1 MNLNQIIYKIKNR
14 WLFAIPLILSLN
26 SCISNKDYIYLQ
38 NKSGESH
45 QTDSFAIKN
54 VEYQLKPGDILYIK
68 LVTEDE
74 KMNALFNPLTSGA
87 LNMQL
92 QQQQGFGTPFYYLGY
107 SIDKDGNLELPY
119 IGKIELINNT
129 IDEAKIKLELEI
141 KKYFKNFYLQLKLAE
156 FRFSIL
162 GSVNRPGQYFFMVN
176 KLNILEALS
185 MAGDVNEI
193 AKRNKLIL
201 IREERG
207 KTKMFSI
214 DLTNSELFNSPQFYI
229 QPNDILYVQPVKA
242 RSFGNVSN
250 LQSTINVVLPILST
264 FLLVMNTYI
273 ILQSIK

>member
-1 MNLNQIIYKIKNR
+1 MDLNQIINKIKNR
-14 WLFAIPLILSLN
+14 WIFAIPLILSLN

-54 VEYQLKPGDILYIK
+54 VEYKLKPGDILYIK

-74 KMNALFNPLTSGA
+74 KMNLLFNPLTSGP

-92 QQQQGFGTPFYYLGY
+92 QQQQGFGTPFYIMGY
-107 SIDKDGNLELPY
+107 SIDKNGNLELPY
-119 IGKIELINNT
+119 IGNIELKNKT
-129 IDEAKIKLELEI
+129 LEEAKAKLEIEV
-141 KKYFKNFYLQLKLAE
+141 KKYFKNFYLQVKLAE

-162 GSVNRPGQYFFMVN
+162 GSVNRPGQFFFMIN
-176 KLNILEALS
+176 KLNILEALA

-193 AKRNKLIL
+193 AKRNQLTL
-201 IREERG
+201 IREENG
-207 KTKMFSI
+207 KTRMYSI
-214 DLTNSELFNSPQFYI
+214 DLTDKELFNSPQYYI
-229 QPNDILYVQPVKA
+229 HPNDILYVQPVKS

-250 LQSTINVVLPILST
+250 LQNTITAILPIFST